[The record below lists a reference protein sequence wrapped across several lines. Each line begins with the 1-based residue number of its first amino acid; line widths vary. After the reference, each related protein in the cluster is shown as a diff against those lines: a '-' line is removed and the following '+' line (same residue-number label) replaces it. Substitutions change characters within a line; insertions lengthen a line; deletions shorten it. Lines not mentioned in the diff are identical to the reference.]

1 MKVVAVLNQKGG
13 VGKTTITANL
23 SHALALIGK
32 RVVAID
38 LDPQGH
44 LSASLGIFKPPK
56 HGLGEVLTGD
66 ASFQAVKIDTR
77 ESMQLI
83 PAGLGLREVE
93 EFGGNA
99 KQRMHLLQNALA
111 QLPGDTDYVLID
123 CPPSSGLLAANAI
136 LAVDEIMIPVSGDYL
151 SLNGLAHLMITL
163 KRFDSLRRKPLKKKI
178 VLSRFVARR
187 RLSQEVLEKLQQH
200 FPGLILQTAIREA
213 SALAECPGV
222 GRTIFEY
229 REFSSS
235 AEDFRMLAQDFIE
248 ENTLQQA
255 QV

>member
-1 MKVVAVLNQKGG
+1 MKAVAVLNQKGG
-13 VGKTTITANL
+13 VGKTTLTANL
-23 SHALALIGK
+23 GHALALAGK
-32 RVVAID
+32 RVVVVD

-44 LSASLGIFKPPK
+44 LSASLGIFKPPR
-56 HGLGEVLTGD
+56 HGLGDVLNGD
-66 ASFQAVKIDTR
+66 VSMQAVKIDTR

-83 PAGLGLREVE
+83 PAGMSLREIE

-99 KQRMHLLQNALA
+99 RERMQLLQNALP
-111 QLPGDTDYVLID
+111 QLAAETDYVLID

-163 KRFDSLRRKPLKKKI
+163 KRFDGLRKKPLKKKI

-187 RLSQEVLEKLQQH
+187 RLSQEVLEKLLQH
-200 FPGLILQTAIREA
+200 FPGLIFQTAIREA
-213 SALAECPGV
+213 LALAECPGV

-235 AEDFRMLAQDFIE
+235 AEDFRLLAQDFIE
-248 ENTLQQA
+248 GNTLE

>member
-13 VGKTTITANL
+13 VGKTTLTANL
-23 SHALALIGK
+23 GHALALVGK
-32 RVVAID
+32 RVVAMD

-44 LSASLGIFKPPK
+44 LSASLGIFKPPR
-56 HGLGEVLTGD
+56 HGMGDVLNGD
-66 ASFQAVKIDTR
+66 ASFESVKIETR

-83 PAGLGLREVE
+83 PAGMSLREVE

-99 KQRMHLLQNALA
+99 RERMNLLQNAIS
-111 QLPGDTDYVLID
+111 QLSAETDYVLID

-136 LAVDEIMIPVSGDYL
+136 LAADEIMIPVSGDYL

-163 KRFDSLRRKPLKKKI
+163 KRFDGLRKKPVKKKI

-187 RLSQEVLEKLQQH
+187 RLSQEVLEKLLEH
-200 FPGLILQTAIREA
+200 FPGLIFQTPVREA
-213 SALAECPGV
+213 SVLAECPGV

-235 AEDFRMLAQDFIE
+235 AEDFRLLAQDFIE
-248 ENTLQQA
+248 GNTLE

>member
-13 VGKTTITANL
+13 VGKTTLTANL
-23 SHALALIGK
+23 GHALALTGK
-32 RVVAID
+32 KVVAVD

-44 LSASLGIFKPPK
+44 LSASLGIFKPPR
-56 HGLGEVLTGD
+56 HGIGDVLKGD
-66 ASFQAVKIDTR
+66 SSMQAVKVETR

-83 PAGLGLREVE
+83 PAGMSLREIE

-99 KQRMHLLQNALA
+99 KDRMHLLQNALS
-111 QLPGDTDYVLID
+111 QLPAETDYVLID

-136 LAVDEIMIPVSGDYL
+136 LAVDEVMIPVSGDYL

-163 KRFDSLRRKPLKKKI
+163 KRFDGLRNKPVKKKI

-187 RLSQEVLEKLQQH
+187 RLSREVLEKLLEH
-200 FPGLILQTAIREA
+200 FPGLIFQTAIREA
-213 SALAECPGV
+213 SALAECPGI

-235 AEDFRMLAQDFIE
+235 AEDFRLLAQDFIE
-248 ENTLQQA
+248 GNTLE

>member
-23 SHALALIGK
+23 GHALALTGK
-32 RVVAID
+32 KVVVVD

-44 LSASLGIFKPPK
+44 LSASLGIFKPPR
-56 HGLGEVLTGD
+56 HGLGDVLNGD
-66 ASFQAVKIDTR
+66 ASMQTVKIETR

-83 PAGLGLREVE
+83 PAGMSLREIE

-99 KQRMHLLQNALA
+99 KERMHLLQNALP
-111 QLPGDTDYVLID
+111 QLPSETEYVLID

-163 KRFDSLRRKPLKKKI
+163 KRFDGLRKKPLKKKI

-187 RLSQEVLEKLQQH
+187 RLSKEVLEKLLEH
-200 FPGLILQTAIREA
+200 FPGLIFQTAIREA

-235 AEDFRMLAQDFIE
+235 AEDFRLLAQDFIE
-248 ENTLQQA
+248 GNTLE

>member
-13 VGKTTITANL
+13 VGKTTLTANL
-23 SHALALIGK
+23 GHALALTGK
-32 RVVAID
+32 KVVVLD

-44 LSASLGIFKPPK
+44 LSASLGIFKPPR
-56 HGLGEVLTGD
+56 HGLGDVLNGD
-66 ASFQAVKIDTR
+66 ASMQTVKIETR

-83 PAGLGLREVE
+83 PAGISLREIE

-99 KQRMHLLQNALA
+99 KERMHLLQNALP
-111 QLPGDTDYVLID
+111 QLAAETDYVLID

-163 KRFDSLRRKPLKKKI
+163 KRFDGLRKKPLKKKI

-187 RLSQEVLEKLQQH
+187 RLSQEVLEKLLEH
-200 FPGLILQTAIREA
+200 FPGLIFQTAIREA

-248 ENTLQQA
+248 GNTLE